1 MSELNNYTDF
11 DTLQPAAAPLGSE
24 THSGAD
30 VGIFATGEEN
40 QGCDEDKLKLEA
52 LGLILG
58 SWPKAS
64 SNQEGLSQARAQSF
78 VGVLVTSSGL
88 GKTCWMF
95 WLAQGFP
102 DSAIITHSYDY
113 AQL

>member
-40 QGCDEDKLKLEA
+40 QGCDENKLKLEA

-88 GKTCWMF
+88 GKPCWMF
-95 WLAQGFP
+95 WLAQGIP
-102 DSAIITHSYDY
+102 DSAITHSYDY